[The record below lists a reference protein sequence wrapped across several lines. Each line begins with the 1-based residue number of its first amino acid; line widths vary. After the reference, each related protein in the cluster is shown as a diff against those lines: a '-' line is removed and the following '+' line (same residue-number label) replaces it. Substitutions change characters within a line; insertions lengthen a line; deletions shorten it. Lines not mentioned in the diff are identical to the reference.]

1 MGKVERALISVTDK
15 TGILEFAKRLEEL
28 GVEILSTGGTARVL
42 KEGGATVKEV
52 SEYTG
57 FPEMLDGRVKTLHPK
72 IHGGI
77 LYIRDNQEHLR
88 QVNEN
93 GITPI
98 DLLVVN
104 LYAFE
109 KTVAQEGC
117 SLDEAIENIDIG
129 GPTLLRSSAKNFKY
143 VTVVV
148 DPADYERVL
157 TELRDQGGS
166 TTLATRFYLAQKVFK
181 LTNEYDGAIYRYL
194 EGRTVEEKGV

>member
-15 TGILEFAKRLEEL
+15 TGVLEFAKRLEEL

-77 LYIRDNQEHLR
+77 LYIRENQEHLR

-93 GITPI
+93 GHNPHRP
-98 DLLVVN
+98 
-104 LYAFE
+104 A
-109 KTVAQEGC
+109 
-117 SLDEAIENIDIG
+117 
-129 GPTLLRSSAKNFKY
+129 RSEPVCFRKKQWHGKAALSMK
-143 VTVVV
+143 
-148 DPADYERVL
+148 P
-157 TELRDQGGS
+157 
-166 TTLATRFYLAQKVFK
+166 
-181 LTNEYDGAIYRYL
+181 
-194 EGRTVEEKGV
+194 